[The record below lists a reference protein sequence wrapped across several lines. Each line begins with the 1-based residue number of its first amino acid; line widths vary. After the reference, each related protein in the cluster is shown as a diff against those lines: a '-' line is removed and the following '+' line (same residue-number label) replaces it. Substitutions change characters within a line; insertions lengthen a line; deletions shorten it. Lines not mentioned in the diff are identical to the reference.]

1 MECRFFGILLCLPH
15 FVIALFRNDLN
26 LHKKHPSD
34 KLHPHSITTIST
46 NPDLTNITAMDTTQH
61 HTDTS
66 PKDSLDSEFS
76 HVIVRG
82 AREHNLKNVSVD
94 IPREKLVV
102 MTGLSGSG
110 KSSLAFDTIYAEGQR
125 RYVESLSPYA
135 RQFLGMMEKPEVD
148 AIDGLSP
155 AISIEQKTV
164 GSNPRSTVG
173 TVTEV
178 YDYVRLL
185 YSKIGV
191 QYCVDHPDMPVKKQS
206 FDQIVESIMAIG
218 AGAKIHV
225 LAPIVRGRKGHYRE
239 QFEQLR
245 KQGFTRVR
253 VDGRLQEITEG
264 MQLARYQIHTIEV
277 VIDRLALAPDQ
288 ESRLRDSCELAMK
301 MGEGVLTILTEEQ
314 GQAEEGKTGV
324 IGLPLRRELFFSQY
338 NACPKCQ
345 RSYEPLAPNAFSFN
359 SPFGACAACQGLGE
373 IRDFN
378 TALFMPDRSISLADG
393 GIAPLGKQRDTWL
406 WRQVEAVCKHYGI
419 KLSTPVGK
427 IGDDFLNVLLHGT
440 GNQLFAVNYTFSSGR
455 ATTYKQR
462 FTGIIANLQDQYE
475 KTSSSAI
482 RGTIEQYMSSIP
494 CTTCNGGRLK
504 AESLNVRVGGKTIGE
519 VGELAV
525 DEALAHFRTLPLSE
539 REETIARL
547 ILREITS
554 RLSFLQEVGLQYLSL
569 NRAARTLSGG
579 EGQRIR
585 LASQIGSQLTG
596 VMYVLDEPSIGLHQ
610 HDNRKLIGSLKSLRD
625 IGNTVIVVEHDR
637 EMIEEADFVIDLG
650 PRAGIHGGE
659 MMFAGTPEELMQ
671 QPDSLTADYL
681 AGRRIIASDRAR
693 RAGSGKELILENAV
707 GNNLQDV
714 TLRIPLETFTC
725 ITGMSG
731 SGKSTLVNDT
741 LYPILSRHFFNS
753 LVAPLQYGAIK
764 GLEHIDKVIEID
776 QSPIGRTP
784 RSNPATY
791 TGLFTHI
798 RDLFAQLPEANIRGY
813 KPGRFSFN
821 VDASRGG
828 GRCEACE
835 GDGVKKIEMNFLP
848 DVYVPCDV
856 CNGRR
861 YNAETL
867 QVKYKGKSIADVLAM
882 TVDEAVGFFRDIPK
896 IARQINTLQEVGL
909 GYIHIG
915 QQATTLSGGEA
926 QRVKLATELAKIS
939 TGKTLYILDEPTT
952 GLHFEDV
959 NILLELLHKL
969 VEKKNTVVVIEHNL
983 DVIKTADW
991 LIDLGP
997 EGGKGGG
1004 RIIAEG
1010 TPEYVAESRSETSS
1024 YTGLYLHEELER
1036 DRKYAASAITTPL
1049 SVFITP
1055 VEPAGIQETKP
1066 SKAARAKTTKAKALP
1081 PEETQINPK
1090 KSPLTKGNEAKLTKS
1105 KATKSK
1111 TAKK

>member
-1 MECRFFGILLCLPH
+1 MDFTQSDINSLSDDFTPNTTPEDALLG
-15 FVIALFRNDLN
+15 
-26 LHKKHPSD
+26 
-34 KLHPHSITTIST
+34 
-46 NPDLTNITAMDTTQH
+46 
-61 HTDTS
+61 
-66 PKDSLDSEFS
+66 EFS

-82 AREHNLKNVSVD
+82 AKEHNLKNVSVD
-94 IPREKLVV
+94 IPREQLVV

-135 RQFLGMMEKPEVD
+135 RQFLGMMEKPDVD

-178 YDYVRLL
+178 YDYIRLL

-191 QYCVDHPDMPVKKQS
+191 QHCVDHPDMIVKKQS
-206 FDQIVESIMAIG
+206 FDQIVESILAIG
-218 AGAKIHV
+218 VGARVHV

-239 QFEQLR
+239 QFDQLR

-264 MQLARYQIHTIEV
+264 MQLSRYQIHTIEV
-277 VIDRLALAPDQ
+277 VIDRIALAPDQ
-288 ESRLRDSCELAMK
+288 ELRLRDSCTLAMK
-301 MGEGVLTILTEEQ
+301 MGEGVLTILTEESPKS
-314 GQAEEGKTGV
+314 EEEKTGV
-324 IGLPLRRELFFSQY
+324 IGLPVRRELFFSQS
-338 NACPKCQ
+338 NACPICQ

-359 SPFGACAACQGLGE
+359 SPFGACTGCQGLGE

-378 TALFMPDRSISLADG
+378 TALFMPEKSISLADG

-406 WRQVEAVCKHYGI
+406 WRQVEAVCKHFEI

-427 IGDDFLNVLLHGT
+427 IGEEYMDILLRGAGT
-440 GNQLFAVNYTFSSGR
+440 LLFAVNYTFTSGR
-455 ATTYKQR
+455 TTTYKQR
-462 FTGIIANLQDQYE
+462 YTGIVANLQDQYD
-475 KTSSSAI
+475 KTSSTSTRA
-482 RGTIEQYMSSIP
+482 TIEQYMSSVP
-494 CTTCNGGRLK
+494 CPTCNGGRLK
-504 AESLNVRVGGKTIGE
+504 PESLNVRVGGKSIHDIGD
-519 VGELAV
+519 LSIS
-525 DEALAHFRTLPLSE
+525 EALSHFRSLALSE
-539 REETIARL
+539 REEIIARL
-547 ILREITS
+547 ILKEITS
-554 RLSFLQEVGLQYLSL
+554 RLSFLQEVGLQYLTL

-610 HDNRKLIGSLKSLRD
+610 HDNRKLIGSLKRLRD
-625 IGNTVIVVEHDR
+625 LGNTVIVVEHDR

-650 PRAGIHGGE
+650 PRAGVHGGE
-659 MMFAGTPEELMQ
+659 MMFAGTPDELMRQ
-671 QPDSLTADYL
+671 TDSLTADYL
-681 AGRRIIASDRAR
+681 SGRRIIASDRPR
-693 RAGSGKELILENAV
+693 RTGSGKELILENAI

-731 SGKSTLVNDT
+731 SGKSTLINDT
-741 LYPILSRHFFNS
+741 LYPILSRHFYNS
-753 LVAPLQYGAIK
+753 LVAPLQYGSIK

-798 RDLFAQLPEANIRGY
+798 RDLFAQLPESNIRGY

-821 VDASRGG
+821 VDSSKGG

-861 YNAETL
+861 YNAETI
-867 QVKYKGKSIADVLAM
+867 QVKYKGKSIADVLEM

-926 QRVKLATELAKIS
+926 QRVKLATELAKVS

-1010 TPEYVAESRSETSS
+1010 VPEAVAQSRVETGSF
-1024 YTGLYLHEELER
+1024 TGLYLYEELER
-1036 DRKYAASAITTPL
+1036 DQKYAQTAITRAETHRSYEP
-1049 SVFITP
+1049 I
-1055 VEPAGIQETKP
+1055 VENEEEAPKAKRTVKSKADKTETEEKKASKPKSTKP
-1066 SKAARAKTTKAKALP
+1066 KESKT
-1081 PEETQINPK
+1081 
-1090 KSPLTKGNEAKLTKS
+1090 

-1111 TAKK
+1111 VVKSKVAKPKATEPKAEKTKKSKSITST

>member
-1 MECRFFGILLCLPH
+1 MKSL
-15 FVIALFRNDLN
+15 
-26 LHKKHPSD
+26 SD
-34 KLHPHSITTIST
+34 NENTIG
-46 NPDLTNITAMDTTQH
+46 
-61 HTDTS
+61 
-66 PKDSLDSEFS
+66 KDSNLLNELGEYT

-82 AREHNLKNVSVD
+82 AKEHNLKNVSVD
-94 IPREKLVV
+94 IPREQLVV

-135 RQFLGMMEKPEVD
+135 RQFLGAMEKPEVES
-148 AIDGLSP
+148 IEGLSP

-178 YDYVRLL
+178 YDYIRLL

-191 QYCVDHPDMPVKKQS
+191 QHCVDHPEMPVKRQS
-206 FDQIVESIMAIG
+206 FDQIVESILALGKDTKLHI
-218 AGAKIHV
+218 

-253 VDGRLQEITEG
+253 VDGRLQEITDG
-264 MQLARYQIHTIEV
+264 MQLSRYQIHTIEV
-277 VIDRLALAPDQ
+277 VIDRMTADSEQ
-288 ESRLRDSCELAMK
+288 EQRLRDSAALAMK
-301 MGEGVLTILTEEQ
+301 MGEGVMTIL
-314 GQAEEGKTGV
+314 AEETPKEDTKKTGV
-324 IGLPLRRELFFSQY
+324 IGLPERRELFFSES
-338 NACPKCQ
+338 NSCPMCQ
-345 RSYEPLAPNAFSFN
+345 RSFEPLAPNAFSFN
-359 SPFGACAACQGLGE
+359 SPFGACPTCEGLGE

-378 TALFMPDRSISLADG
+378 TALFTPEKHLSLEEG
-393 GIAPLGKQRDTWL
+393 GIAPLGKKRDTWL
-406 WRQVEAVCKHYGI
+406 WRQVEEVCKHFNI
-419 KLSTPVGK
+419 KTTKPVSKLTSEENDILLNGAGK
-427 IGDDFLNVLLHGT
+427 E
-440 GNQLFAVNYTFSSGR
+440 LFSVKYTFSNGR
-455 ATTYKQR
+455 TTTYKQR
-462 FTGIIANLQDQYE
+462 FDGILAFLKDQYD

-482 RGTIEQYMSSIP
+482 RANIEQYMSSVP
-494 CTTCNGGRLK
+494 CTSCHGGRLK
-504 AESLNVRVGGKTIGE
+504 AESLNVRIGGLTITDIS
-519 VGELAV
+519 LMSIS
-525 DEALAHFRTLPLSE
+525 EALQHFENVKLTE

-547 ILREITS
+547 ILKEITS
-554 RLSFLQEVGLQYLSL
+554 RLSFLKEVGLQYLTLS
-569 NRAARTLSGG
+569 RAARTLSGG

-610 HDNRKLIGSLKSLRD
+610 HDNRKLIGSLKKLRD
-625 IGNTVIVVEHDR
+625 LGNTVIVVEHDR
-637 EMIEEADFVIDLG
+637 EMIEEADYVIDLG

-659 MMFAGTPEELMQ
+659 MMFSGTPEELLKREG
-671 QPDSLTADYL
+671 STTADYL
-681 AGRRIIASDRAR
+681 AGRKIIEYPTQAER
-693 RAGSGKELILENAV
+693 RSGSGNAISLESAR

-731 SGKSTLVNDT
+731 SGKSTLVYDT
-741 LYPILSRHFFNS
+741 LYPILARHFTET
-753 LVAPLQYGAIK
+753 VIVPLEYDEIK
-764 GLEHIDKVIEID
+764 GLEFIDKVIDID

-791 TGLFTHI
+791 TGLFTLI
-798 RDLFAQLPEANIRGY
+798 RDLFAQLPESNIRGY

-821 VDASRGG
+821 VEGGKGG

-835 GDGVKKIEMNFLP
+835 GDGMKKIEMNFLP

-856 CNGRR
+856 CNGKR

-882 TVDEAVGFFRDIPK
+882 TVEEAVVFFKDIPK
-896 IARQINTLQEVGL
+896 IFRKIETLHEVGL
-909 GYIHIG
+909 GYITLG
-915 QQATTLSGGEA
+915 QSATTLSGGEA
-926 QRVKLATELAKIS
+926 QRVKLATELARVS

-959 NILLELLHKL
+959 RILLELLHKL

-991 LIDLGP
+991 VIDLGP
-997 EGGKGGG
+997 EGGKLGG

-1010 TPEYVAESRSETSS
+1010 SPETIAKIPASFTGKYLAEEF
-1024 YTGLYLHEELER
+1024 ER
-1036 DRKYAASAITTPL
+1036 DARLRVQFPQNGNHSKN
-1049 SVFITP
+1049 
-1055 VEPAGIQETKP
+1055 GTK
-1066 SKAARAKTTKAKALP
+1066 KAAQNKEIGVKEKTTDSEKASERKASERKASKSKEP
-1081 PEETQINPK
+1081 KMTVTGTTKRK
-1090 KSPLTKGNEAKLTKS
+1090 KSEE
-1105 KATKSK
+1105 
-1111 TAKK
+1111 

>member
-1 MECRFFGILLCLPH
+1 MDITQNYTKPDSPNDSFHDDGILE
-15 FVIALFRNDLN
+15 
-26 LHKKHPSD
+26 
-34 KLHPHSITTIST
+34 
-46 NPDLTNITAMDTTQH
+46 
-61 HTDTS
+61 
-66 PKDSLDSEFS
+66 SEFS

-82 AREHNLKNVSVD
+82 AKEHNLKNVSVD
-94 IPREKLVV
+94 IPREQLVV

-135 RQFLGMMEKPEVD
+135 RQFLGMMEKPDVD
-148 AIDGLSP
+148 SIDGLSP

-185 YSKIGV
+185 YSKIGI
-191 QYCVDHPDMPVKKQS
+191 QHCVDHPEMPVIKQS
-206 FDQIVESIMAIG
+206 FDQIIESIMAIG
-218 AGAKIHV
+218 AGAKLHV
-225 LAPIVRGRKGHYRE
+225 LAPVVRGRKGHYRE
-239 QFEQLR
+239 QFDQFR
-245 KQGFTRVR
+245 KQGYTRVR

-277 VIDRLALAPDQ
+277 VIDRIVIATDQ
-288 ESRLRDSCELAMK
+288 EQRLRDSCALAMK
-301 MGEGVLTILTEEQ
+301 MGEGVLTILTEENAP
-314 GQAEEGKTGV
+314 AEDGKTGV
-324 IGLPLRRELFFSQY
+324 IGLPLRRELFFSQS

-345 RSYEPLAPNAFSFN
+345 RSYELLAPNAFSFN
-359 SPFGACAACQGLGE
+359 SPFGACPACQGLGE

-378 TALFMPDRSISLADG
+378 TALFMPDKTVSLEDG
-393 GIAPLGKQRDTWL
+393 GIAPLGKLRDTWI
-406 WRQVEAVCKHYGI
+406 WRQVEAVCKEFGI

-427 IGDDFLNVLLHGT
+427 INAEEMQTLLRGT
-440 GNQLFAVNYTFSSGR
+440 GSRLFSVDYKLSSGR
-455 ATTYKQR
+455 VTTYKQR
-462 FTGIIANLQDQYE
+462 FSGIVANLQDQYE
-475 KTSSSAI
+475 KTTSTAI
-482 RGTIEQYMSSIP
+482 RANIEQYMSAVP
-494 CTTCNGGRLK
+494 CATCNGGRLK
-504 AESLNVRVGGKTIGE
+504 PESLNVRVGGKTIGE
-519 VGELAV
+519 IGALSVS
-525 DEALAHFRTLPLSE
+525 EALAHFRALPLTQ

-547 ILREITS
+547 ILREITT
-554 RLSFLQEVGLQYLSL
+554 RLSFLQEVGLQYLTLS
-569 NRAARTLSGG
+569 RTARTLSGG

-625 IGNTVIVVEHDR
+625 LGNTVIVVEHDR

-650 PRAGIHGGE
+650 PKAGIHGGE
-659 MMFAGTPEELMQ
+659 MMFAGTPNELMQ
-671 QPDSLTADYL
+671 QTDSITADYL
-681 AGRRIIASDRAR
+681 SGRRIIASDRPR
-693 RAGSGKELILENAV
+693 RPGSDKSLVLENAI

-741 LYPILSRHFFNS
+741 LYPILSRHFYNS
-753 LVAPLQYGAIK
+753 LTAPLQYGAIK

-798 RDLFAQLPEANIRGY
+798 RDLFSQLPEANIRGY

-821 VDASRGG
+821 VDSTKGG

-856 CNGRR
+856 CTGKR
-861 YNAETL
+861 YNTETL

-896 IARQINTLQEVGL
+896 IARQVNTLQEVGL

-926 QRVKLATELAKIS
+926 QRVKLATELAKTS

-1004 RIIAEG
+1004 RIVAEG
-1010 TPEYVAESRSETSS
+1010 TPEYVAESYKETSS
-1024 YTGLYLHEELER
+1024 YTGLYLQEELER
-1036 DRKYAASAITTPL
+1036 DRKYAPSAISKPSST
-1049 SVFITP
+1049 I
-1055 VEPAGIQETKP
+1055 GIQIEEDTLQSAKTPKAKAAKTKVKETKP
-1066 SKAARAKTTKAKALP
+1066 KEVKLKEVKLKEVQSNETKIKETKPKAAKPKAAKTKEIKPTKTTKK
-1081 PEETQINPK
+1081 
-1090 KSPLTKGNEAKLTKS
+1090 
-1105 KATKSK
+1105 
-1111 TAKK
+1111 

>member
-1 MECRFFGILLCLPH
+1 
-15 FVIALFRNDLN
+15 
-26 LHKKHPSD
+26 
-34 KLHPHSITTIST
+34 
-46 NPDLTNITAMDTTQH
+46 MDTTLSH
-61 HTDTS
+61 IDTEQRMIPS
-66 PKDSLDSEFS
+66 EDDTLYGEFS

-82 AREHNLKNVSVD
+82 AKEHNLKNVSVD

-135 RQFLGMMEKPEVD
+135 RQFLGMMEKPDVD

-206 FDQIVESIMAIG
+206 FDQIIENILSLG
-218 AGAKIHV
+218 EGSKIYI

-253 VDGRLQEITEG
+253 VDGRLQEITDG
-264 MQLARYQIHTIEV
+264 MQLQRYQIHTIEV
-277 VIDRLALAPDQ
+277 VIDRVVVAADQ
-288 ESRLRDSCELAMK
+288 EQRLRDSCALAMK
-301 MGEGVLTILTEEQ
+301 MGEGVLTVLTEEAP
-314 GQAEEGKTGV
+314 QADEGKTGV
-324 IGLPLRRELFFSQY
+324 IGLPVRRELFYSEA

-345 RSYEPLAPNAFSFN
+345 RSYELLAPNAFSFN
-359 SPFGACAACQGLGE
+359 SPFGACPACQGLGE

-378 TALFMPDRSISLADG
+378 TALFIPDKTITLEDG

-406 WRQVEAVCKHYGI
+406 WRQVEAVCKEHGI
-419 KLSTPVGK
+419 KLSTPAGK
-427 IGDDFLNVLLHGT
+427 LTPEQIKLLMYGAGT
-440 GNQLFAVNYTFSSGR
+440 ELFAVNYTFSSGR
-455 ATTYKQR
+455 TTTYRQR
-462 FTGIIANLQDQYE
+462 FSGIVANLQDQYD

-482 RGTIEQYMSSIP
+482 RATIEQYMSSVP
-494 CTTCNGGRLK
+494 CPTCHGGRLK
-504 AESLNVRVGGKTIGE
+504 PESLNVRIGGKTIAE

-525 DEALAHFRTLPLSE
+525 SEALAHFRSLPLTE

-554 RLSFLQEVGLQYLSL
+554 RLAFLEEVGLQYLTLS
-569 NRAARTLSGG
+569 RAARTLSGG

-610 HDNRKLIGSLKSLRD
+610 HDNRKLIGSLKRLRD
-625 IGNTVIVVEHDR
+625 LGNSVIVVEHDR
-637 EMIEEADFVIDLG
+637 EMIEEADYVIDLG
-650 PRAGIHGGE
+650 PRAGVHGGA
-659 MMFAGTPEELMQ
+659 MMFAGTPKELKQ
-671 QPDSLTADYL
+671 QAGSLTADYL
-681 AGRRIIASDRAR
+681 AGRRIIPSDRPR
-693 RAGSGKELILENAV
+693 RTGSGKELLLENAT

-714 TLRIPLETFTC
+714 TLHIPLETFTC

-731 SGKSTLVNDT
+731 SGKSTLINDT
-741 LYPILSRHFFNS
+741 LYPILSRHFYNS
-753 LVAPLQYGAIK
+753 LVAPLQYGGIK
-764 GLEHIDKVIEID
+764 GLEYIDKVIEID

-791 TGLFTHI
+791 TGLFTQI

-821 VDASRGG
+821 VDASKGG

-856 CNGRR
+856 CNGKR

-867 QVKYKGKSIADVLAM
+867 QVKYKGKSIADVLEM
-882 TVDEAVGFFRDIPK
+882 TVDEAVEFFKDIPK

-909 GYIHIG
+909 GYIHLG

-926 QRVKLATELAKIS
+926 QRVKLATELAKVS

-997 EGGKGGG
+997 EGGKYGG

-1010 TPEYVAESRSETSS
+1010 TPEKVAEERAQTGSF
-1024 YTGLYLHEELER
+1024 TGLYLHEELER
-1036 DRKYAASAITTPL
+1036 DKTLLVANGVSIAQRPIAQKDPAYREEETLTTFEGSPKGVNKPESA
-1049 SVFITP
+1049 
-1055 VEPAGIQETKP
+1055 K
-1066 SKAARAKTTKAKALP
+1066 KAAKKSTTKVEAKTTTKVSKTAVAKKTTASKT
-1081 PEETQINPK
+1081 E
-1090 KSPLTKGNEAKLTKS
+1090 STKS
-1105 KATKSK
+1105 KAKASK
-1111 TAKK
+1111 K

>member
-1 MECRFFGILLCLPH
+1 
-15 FVIALFRNDLN
+15 
-26 LHKKHPSD
+26 
-34 KLHPHSITTIST
+34 
-46 NPDLTNITAMDTTQH
+46 MDFTQH
-61 HTDTS
+61 HTDIIPDTPTS
-66 PKDSLDSEFS
+66 NGVNEQASQDDFLGEFS
-76 HVIVRG
+76 HVTVRG
-82 AREHNLKNVSVD
+82 AKEHNLKNVSVD
-94 IPREKLVV
+94 IPREQLVV

-135 RQFLGMMEKPEVD
+135 RQFLGMMEKPDVD

-178 YDYVRLL
+178 YDYIRLL

-191 QYCVDHPDMPVKKQS
+191 QHCVDHPDMIVKKQS
-206 FDQIVESIMAIG
+206 FDQIVESILAIG
-218 AGAKIHV
+218 VGARVHV

-239 QFEQLR
+239 QFDQLR

-264 MQLARYQIHTIEV
+264 MQLSRYQIHTIEV
-277 VIDRLALAPDQ
+277 VIDRIALAPDQ
-288 ESRLRDSCELAMK
+288 ESRLRDSCTLAMK
-301 MGEGVLTILTEEQ
+301 MGEGVLTILTEESPKS
-314 GQAEEGKTGV
+314 EEEKTGV
-324 IGLPLRRELFFSQY
+324 IGLPVRRELFFSQS
-338 NACPKCQ
+338 NACPICQ
-345 RSYEPLAPNAFSFN
+345 RSYELLAPNAFSFN
-359 SPFGACAACQGLGE
+359 SPFGACTACQGLGE

-378 TALFMPDRSISLADG
+378 TDLFMPEKSISLADG

-406 WRQVEAVCKHYGI
+406 WRQVEAVCKHFEI

-427 IGDDFLNVLLHGT
+427 IGEEYMNILLRGAGT
-440 GNQLFAVNYTFSSGR
+440 LLFPVNYTFSSGR
-455 ATTYKQR
+455 TTTYKQR
-462 FTGIIANLQDQYE
+462 YTGIVANLQDQYD
-475 KTSSSAI
+475 KTSSTSTRAN
-482 RGTIEQYMSSIP
+482 IEQYMSSVP
-494 CTTCNGGRLK
+494 CPTCHGGRLK
-504 AESLNVRVGGKTIGE
+504 PESLNVRVGGKSIHDIGD
-519 VGELAV
+519 LSIN
-525 DEALAHFRTLPLSE
+525 EALSHFRSLTLTE

-547 ILREITS
+547 ILKEITS
-554 RLSFLQEVGLQYLSL
+554 RLSFLQEVGLQYLTL

-610 HDNRKLIGSLKSLRD
+610 HDNRKLIGSLKRLRD
-625 IGNTVIVVEHDR
+625 LGNTVIVVEHDR

-650 PRAGIHGGE
+650 PRAGVHGGE
-659 MMFAGTPEELMQ
+659 MMFAGTPDELMRQ
-671 QPDSLTADYL
+671 TDSLTADYL
-681 AGRRIIASDRAR
+681 SGRRIIASDRPR
-693 RAGSGKELILENAV
+693 RTGSGKELILENAI

-741 LYPILSRHFFNS
+741 LYPILSRHFYNS
-753 LVAPLQYGAIK
+753 LVAPLQYGSIK
-764 GLEHIDKVIEID
+764 GLDHIDKVIEID

-798 RDLFAQLPEANIRGY
+798 RDLFAQLPESNIRGY

-821 VDASRGG
+821 VDSSKGG

-856 CNGRR
+856 CSGRR
-861 YNAETL
+861 YNAETI
-867 QVKYKGKSIADVLAM
+867 QVKYKGKSIADVLEM

-926 QRVKLATELAKIS
+926 QRVKLATELAKVS

-969 VEKKNTVVVIEHNL
+969 VEKKNSVVVIEHNL

-1010 TPEYVAESRSETSS
+1010 VPESVAQSRTETGSF
-1024 YTGLYLHEELER
+1024 TGLYLYEELER
-1036 DRKYAASAITTPL
+1036 DRKYAQTAITRAETHRPY
-1049 SVFITP
+1049 
-1055 VEPAGIQETKP
+1055 EPIMENEEEAPKVKRTVKPKADKTATEEKTASKPKAVKSGESKTKAAK
-1066 SKAARAKTTKAKALP
+1066 SKAATSKVVKPKAPEPKTAK
-1081 PEETQINPK
+1081 PK
-1090 KSPLTKGNEAKLTKS
+1090 KSKS
-1105 KATKSK
+1105 TPS
-1111 TAKK
+1111 T

>member
-1 MECRFFGILLCLPH
+1 MDITQNYTKPDDRNASFHDDGILE
-15 FVIALFRNDLN
+15 
-26 LHKKHPSD
+26 
-34 KLHPHSITTIST
+34 
-46 NPDLTNITAMDTTQH
+46 
-61 HTDTS
+61 
-66 PKDSLDSEFS
+66 SEFS

-82 AREHNLKNVSVD
+82 AKEHNLKNVSVD
-94 IPREKLVV
+94 IPREQLVV

-135 RQFLGMMEKPEVD
+135 RQFLGMMEKPDVD
-148 AIDGLSP
+148 SIDGLSP

-185 YSKIGV
+185 YSKIGI
-191 QYCVDHPDMPVKKQS
+191 QHCVDHPEMPVIKQS
-206 FDQIVESIMAIG
+206 FDQIIESIMAIG
-218 AGAKIHV
+218 AGAKLHV
-225 LAPIVRGRKGHYRE
+225 LAPVVRGRKGHYRE
-239 QFEQLR
+239 QFDQFR
-245 KQGFTRVR
+245 KQGYTRVR

-277 VIDRLALAPDQ
+277 VIDRIVIAADQ
-288 ESRLRDSCELAMK
+288 EQRLRDSCALAMK
-301 MGEGVLTILTEEQ
+301 MGEGVLTILTEENAT
-314 GQAEEGKTGV
+314 AEDGKTGV
-324 IGLPLRRELFFSQY
+324 IGLPLRRELFFSQS

-345 RSYEPLAPNAFSFN
+345 RSYELLAPNAFSFN
-359 SPFGACAACQGLGE
+359 SPFGACPACQGLGE

-378 TALFMPDRSISLADG
+378 TALFMPDKTVSLEDG
-393 GIAPLGKQRDTWL
+393 GIAPLGKLRDTWI
-406 WRQVEAVCKHYGI
+406 WRQVEAVCKEFGI

-427 IGDDFLNVLLHGT
+427 INAEEMQTLLRGT
-440 GNQLFAVNYTFSSGR
+440 GSRLFSVDYKLSSGR
-455 ATTYKQR
+455 VTTYKQR
-462 FTGIIANLQDQYE
+462 FSGIVANLQDQYE
-475 KTSSSAI
+475 KTTSTAI
-482 RGTIEQYMSSIP
+482 RANIEQYMSAVP
-494 CTTCNGGRLK
+494 CATCNGGRLK
-504 AESLNVRVGGKTIGE
+504 PESLNVRVGGKTIGE
-519 VGELAV
+519 IGALSVS
-525 DEALAHFRTLPLSE
+525 EALAHFRALPLTQ

-547 ILREITS
+547 ILREITT
-554 RLSFLQEVGLQYLSL
+554 RLSFLQEVGLQYLTLS
-569 NRAARTLSGG
+569 RTARTLSGG

-625 IGNTVIVVEHDR
+625 LGNTVIVVEHDR

-650 PRAGIHGGE
+650 PKAGIHGGE
-659 MMFAGTPEELMQ
+659 MMFAGTPNELMQ
-671 QPDSLTADYL
+671 QTDSITADYL
-681 AGRRIIASDRAR
+681 SGRRIIASDRPR
-693 RAGSGKELILENAV
+693 RPGSDKSLVLENAI

-741 LYPILSRHFFNS
+741 LYPILSRHFYNS
-753 LVAPLQYGAIK
+753 LTAPLQYGAIK

-798 RDLFAQLPEANIRGY
+798 RDLFSQLPEANIRGY

-821 VDASRGG
+821 VDSTKGG

-856 CNGRR
+856 CTGKR
-861 YNAETL
+861 YNTETL

-896 IARQINTLQEVGL
+896 IARQVNTLQEVGL

-926 QRVKLATELAKIS
+926 QRVKLATELAKTS

-1004 RIIAEG
+1004 RIVAEG
-1010 TPEYVAESRSETSS
+1010 TPEYVAESYKETNS
-1024 YTGLYLHEELER
+1024 YTGLYLQEELER
-1036 DRKYAASAITTPL
+1036 DRKYAPSAISKPSST
-1049 SVFITP
+1049 V
-1055 VEPAGIQETKP
+1055 GIQIEEETLQSAKTPKAKAMKTKVKESKETKP
-1066 SKAARAKTTKAKALP
+1066 KAVKLKEVQSNETKLKENKPKAAKPKAAKTKEIKPT
-1081 PEETQINPK
+1081 
-1090 KSPLTKGNEAKLTKS
+1090 
-1105 KATKSK
+1105 KATKK
-1111 TAKK
+1111 